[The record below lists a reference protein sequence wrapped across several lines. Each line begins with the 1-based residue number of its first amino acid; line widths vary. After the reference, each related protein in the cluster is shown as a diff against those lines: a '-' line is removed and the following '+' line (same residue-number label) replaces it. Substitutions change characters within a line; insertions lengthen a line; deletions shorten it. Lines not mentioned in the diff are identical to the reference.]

1 MDFFIRKG
9 LIMKKILWISSQG
22 GHLNELLQLEP
33 LFSKYDSYFM
43 TEKTVATQFLKE
55 KYPQK
60 TSYLLYGTR
69 HNILLYPF
77 ILFANC
83 FISLYHYLRFRPDYI
98 ISTGSHT
105 AGPMCCI
112 AKIMGSKVI
121 YIETFANS
129 ENKTAAGRLIY
140 LFADLFIVQW
150 ESMLKVYPKSKF
162 GGWIF
167 K

>member
-1 MDFFIRKG
+1 
-9 LIMKKILWISSQG
+9 MKKILWISSQG
-22 GHLNELLQLEP
+22 GHLNELLQLES
-33 LFSKYDSYFM
+33 LFSQYDSHFI
-43 TEKTVATQFLKE
+43 TEKTLATTFLKE
-55 KYPQK
+55 KYPSRV
-60 TSYLLYGTR
+60 SYLLYGTK
-69 HNILLYPF
+69 HHLWNYPF

-83 FISLYHYLRFRPDYI
+83 WISLYQYLKLRPDYI
-98 ISTGSHT
+98 ITTGSHT

-121 YIETFANS
+121 YIETFANMS
-129 ENKTAAGRLIY
+129 SKTATGRLLY

-150 ESMLKVYPKSKF
+150 ESMLKIYPKAKL

>member
-1 MDFFIRKG
+1 MEFFIRKG
-9 LIMKKILWISSQG
+9 CTMKKILWISSQG
-22 GHLNELLQLEP
+22 GHLNELLQLES
-33 LFSKYDSYFM
+33 LFSQYDSHFI
-43 TEKTVATQFLKE
+43 TEKTLATTFLKE
-55 KYPQK
+55 KYPSRV
-60 TSYLLYGTR
+60 SYLLYGTK
-69 HNILLYPF
+69 HHLWNYPF

-83 FISLYHYLRFRPDYI
+83 WISLYQYLKLRPDYI
-98 ISTGSHT
+98 ITTGSHT

-121 YIETFANS
+121 YIETFANMS
-129 ENKTAAGRLIY
+129 SKTATGRLLY

-150 ESMLKVYPKSKF
+150 ESMLKIYPKAKL